1 MTNTI
6 EVPVDLIMSGDI
18 TALRELLPAS
28 ELLFGRWAEHPEY
41 GRGMIC
47 SAYPNENGF
56 VRFAYKNK
64 CFIDGT
70 DWERVRLD
78 DLTLDPIELTTAEDY
93 DNAPEGTIVED
104 CFAPNDKHTGVTWQK
119 TKDGRWRRTGAS
131 YYDSMP
137 GTTRTVFRYGWGK

>member
-18 TALRELLPAS
+18 TALRELLPTS
-28 ELLFGRWAEHPEY
+28 ELLFGRKAEHLEH

-56 VRFAYKNK
+56 VRFVYKDK

-70 DWERVRLD
+70 NWERVHLD
-78 DLTLDPIELTTAEDY
+78 DLTLDPVELTTAEDY

-104 CFAPNDKHTGVTWQK
+104 CFAPNEKHTGVTWQK
-119 TKDGRWRRTGAS
+119 SKDGRWRRTGAS

-137 GTTRTVFRYGWGK
+137 GTTRTVFRYGWGE